1 MIDALMLGYSLNW
14 TWDPGF
20 RGLLTVAVAV
30 AILCGS
36 VYLILATNTGA
47 RLGFMLALT
56 GFCAWMTV
64 MGVIWT
70 LYGIGY
76 KGPAPTWKVVD
87 IVRTEPG
94 GTKVDSALDV
104 AQSLPLPSQM
114 PDPVELRNGDEA
126 LLEAFPKEGKVPT
139 LGDLADVDQTVHETL
154 NDKAAPWRLM
164 ESSNKYT
171 GETGAAV
178 SEALGPNGKNI
189 FPNAPTDYVVLD
201 SYLTGGQ
208 PVSTDDS
215 TIGRVKQKIRTTLN
229 VKPDE
234 FYAVV
239 QVQQV
244 IPQEAKP
251 GQAPPTPVADPDQPV
266 ISVVM
271 KREGGH
277 LLRRHAQVM
286 TIFMG
291 LATGLL
297 CWSLHRRDERAMEQR
312 AAVAGAA

>member
-1 MIDALMLGYSLNW
+1 MIDATLLGWSMNW

-64 MGVIWT
+64 MGVIWS

-76 KGPAPTWKVVD
+76 KGPAPTWHVVD

-94 GTKVDSALDV
+94 NTKVESAIPV
-104 AQSLPLPSQM
+104 ASTLPLPSEM
-114 PDPVELRNGDEA
+114 PTPQELRDASATLQE
-126 LLEAFPKEGKVPT
+126 EFPADGKVPT
-139 LGDLADVDQTVHETL
+139 LGDIADVSPADHEAL
-154 NDKAAPWRLM
+154 NEKAYPWRLM

-171 GETGAAV
+171 GETTAAV
-178 SEALGPNGKNI
+178 AEALGPNGKNI
-189 FPNAPTDYVVLD
+189 FPEAPTDYVVLD
-201 SYLTGGQ
+201 AYLTGGRKAR
-208 PVSTDDS
+208 TDDS
-215 TIGRVKQKIRTTLN
+215 ILGRIKYKFTSAADRFP
-229 VKPDE
+229 PD

-266 ISVVM
+266 VSVIM
-271 KREGGH
+271 KRQDGG
-277 LLRRHAQVM
+277 LLRRRAQFM
-286 TIFMG
+286 TVIMG
-291 LATGLL
+291 ATTGLL
-297 CWSLHRRDERAMEQR
+297 CWSLHRRDQRVLEQR
-312 AAVAGAA
+312 AAVAGAV